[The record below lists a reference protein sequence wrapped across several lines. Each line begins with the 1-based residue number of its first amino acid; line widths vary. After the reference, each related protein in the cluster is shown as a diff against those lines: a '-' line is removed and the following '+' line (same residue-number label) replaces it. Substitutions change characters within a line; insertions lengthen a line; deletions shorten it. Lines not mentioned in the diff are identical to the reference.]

1 MSLEGSLLYVDDQR
15 INAYYEQMY
24 LALEAQSSVATFFKL
39 WPAQVHHLIDTTK
52 LEPAPPFASSYEKM
66 SRVTQHIR
74 KSNQHHLLLLVDFA
88 WRQSVAL
95 CFIMVPA
102 L

>member
-39 WPAQVHHLIDTTK
+39 WPAQLHHLPDTTT
-52 LEPAPPFASSYEKM
+52 LEAALPFASLYEKM
-66 SRVTQHIR
+66 SSVTQ
-74 KSNQHHLLLLVDFA
+74 
-88 WRQSVAL
+88 QSKKQSTSSFTP
-95 CFIMVPA
+95 C
-102 L
+102 